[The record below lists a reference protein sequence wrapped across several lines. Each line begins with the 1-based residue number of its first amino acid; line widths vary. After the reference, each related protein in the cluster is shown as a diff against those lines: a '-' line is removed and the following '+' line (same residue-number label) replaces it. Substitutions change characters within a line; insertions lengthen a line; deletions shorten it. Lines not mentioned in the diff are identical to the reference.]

1 MPRGAQFKPVEAL
14 EAWLAVA
21 GTAEGPVCVSIGKGG
36 RIGRKR
42 LSDKVVA
49 EIIKRCA
56 AMAGLDPRS
65 SPGTRYEPTSSRLKG
80 YDRAPR
86 QSAMS
91 NSASE
96 PARLRSLRIE
106 RSLTIPQSLTR
117 PVIPATPFLR
127 PADADLRYH
136 LDGGGWTGC
145 RA

>member
-56 AMAGLDPRS
+56 AMAGLDPALFS
-65 SPGTRYEPTSSRLKG
+65 GH
-80 YDRAPR
+80 
-86 QSAMS
+86 
-91 NSASE
+91 
-96 PARLRSLRIE
+96 SLR
-106 RSLTIPQSLTR
+106 
-117 PVIPATPFLR
+117 
-127 PADADLRYH
+127 ADFVTSQRI
-136 LDGGGWTGC
+136 
-145 RA
+145 